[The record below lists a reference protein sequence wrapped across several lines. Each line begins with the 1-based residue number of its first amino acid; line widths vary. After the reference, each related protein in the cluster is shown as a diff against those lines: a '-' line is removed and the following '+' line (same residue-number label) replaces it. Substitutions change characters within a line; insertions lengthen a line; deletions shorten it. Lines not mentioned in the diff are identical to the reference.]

1 MKKCIIFSILMIQ
14 ALLTLGQDLNINHYP
29 FYRDGL
35 NPGSFIQ
42 APEVNVFLLYNNEFW
57 GFAEEPQTQIVDV
70 SVNLNDNKLGLMVY
84 NDIIG
89 HDIAQNIKLRYARL
103 FSLSD
108 NSSFSLGLSTGAVHK
123 RLQATKMEFEDPSDP
138 VHMNDY
144 AHTVLD
150 FDFGAE
156 LQLDK
161 LIVGLSTN
169 HLGKPISEFDEVN
182 PVMHYY
188 GYAQYTI
195 PTRTF
200 RFKPNVLMRYWK
212 KTFWIEAGVLAFY
225 KDQFW
230 LGSSYTDYHDLN
242 FMAGMKVL
250 KNIHFGYAFKS
261 NMNDQ
266 ILSPWN
272 TNSHEIFLNFGF
284 GDGSGSGKYPN
295 SVRNMFSN

>member
-1 MKKCIIFSILMIQ
+1 MILTR
-14 ALLTLGQDLNINHYP
+14 LTFGQDLNINHYP

-42 APEVNVFLLYNNEFW
+42 APVVNIFLLYNNEFW
-57 GFAEEPQTQIVDV
+57 GFAQEPQTQIVDV

-103 FSLSD
+103 FKLSG
-108 NSSFSLGLSTGAVHK
+108 NSSFSLGLSTGAIHK
-123 RLQATKMEFEDPSDP
+123 RFQATKMDFEDPDDP
-138 VHMNDY
+138 VSYNDY

-161 LIVGLSTN
+161 LTVGLATI
-169 HLGKPISEFDEVN
+169 HLGKPLSDFDDVN

-188 GYAQYTI
+188 GYAQYNI
-195 PTRTF
+195 PARSF
-200 RFKPNVLMRYWK
+200 RVKPNVLLRYWK
-212 KTFWIEAGVLAFY
+212 ETFWMEAGALAFY

-230 LGSSYTDYHDLN
+230 LGSSYTWYHDLN
-242 FMAGMKVL
+242 FMAGIKVL
-250 KNIHFGYAFKS
+250 NNIHFGYAFKS

-266 ILSPWN
+266 ILRPWN

-284 GDGSGSGKYPN
+284 GDGESQYPN